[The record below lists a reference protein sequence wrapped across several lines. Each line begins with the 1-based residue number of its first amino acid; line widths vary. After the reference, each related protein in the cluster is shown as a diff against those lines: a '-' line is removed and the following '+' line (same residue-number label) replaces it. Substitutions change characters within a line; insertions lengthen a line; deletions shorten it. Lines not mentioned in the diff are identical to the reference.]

1 MKNLLVALFVLVFS
15 IANAQEE
22 KKTVGQEIK
31 KDAKATGSFVKKGA
45 KATGQTVKKG
55 ATAAG
60 QKTAELA
67 SKGQS
72 EVVDK
77 TYEGKVGPNGETI
90 YINNKS
96 EYYWVDKKGK
106 RHYVKESE
114 LKDKQ

>member
-1 MKNLLVALFVLVFS
+1 MKKLLVGLSLLVFAT
-15 IANAQEE
+15 ANAQEE
-22 KKTVGQEIK
+22 NKTVGQEIK
-31 KDAKATGSFVKKGA
+31 KDAKATGHYIKRGA
-45 KATGQTVKKG
+45 EATGRTVKKG

-60 QKTAELA
+60 KKTAELA

-77 TYEGKVGPNGETI
+77 TYEGKAGPNGEKI

-106 RHYVKESE
+106 RHYVTEGE
-114 LKDKQ
+114 LKDKP